1 MSEMNNI
8 LMLSLAR
15 HDDVNT
21 STTYELA
28 KEFTRTHN
36 VLIVEHPYTWVEML
50 RSLTT
55 KKGWI
60 RLAATFI
67 SRPLIKSNGPVKT
80 LVPPAVVPTN
90 FLPFGKRYKKL
101 SRRNHRM
108 LAKRINKYL
117 LGESWENYQYINS
130 YNYHFPNLN
139 KFLIGQQTNRVYH
152 CVDPIV
158 KSYTVKHGLRNQK
171 EAVES
176 SDMVI
181 STAPQLQREW
191 EAIKPSFLV
200 PNGVNYEHFNTAQ
213 KYNPNIRSLG
223 KKIVGYFGAIERRI
237 DYDMLMAVFQANPDW
252 TLVMAGPV
260 EEDYVPAEIKS
271 MDNIHFTGAYTYDEL
286 PSLIY
291 SVDATIIPFKMDDA
305 AKSIYPLKLYEYMST
320 GKPIVCTLFN
330 PDLLI
335 PVADKV
341 HLAKGTEDF
350 EATIN
355 RALNDKDVEAQLRR
369 KSFASI
375 NTWEHRAKRFLNYLD
390 KIKNV
395 QVEKSY

>member
-60 RLAATFI
+60 RLAATFV
-67 SRPLIKSNGPVKT
+67 SRPLIKSNGLVKT

-101 SRRNHRM
+101 SQRNHRM
-108 LAKRINKYL
+108 LANRINKYL
-117 LGESWENYQYINS
+117 LGESWEYYQYINS

-139 KFLIGQQTNRVYH
+139 RFLIGQQTNRVYH

-171 EAVES
+171 EAVEN

-181 STAPQLQREW
+181 STAPKLQREW

-200 PNGVNYEHFNTAQ
+200 PNAVNYEHFNTAQ

-252 TLVMAGPV
+252 TLVLAGPV
-260 EEDYVPAEIKS
+260 EEYYVPEEIKS
-271 MDNIHFTGAYTYDEL
+271 MDNIHFTGAYTYNEL

-320 GKPIVCTLFN
+320 GK
-330 PDLLI
+330 
-335 PVADKV
+335 
-341 HLAKGTEDF
+341 
-350 EATIN
+350 
-355 RALNDKDVEAQLRR
+355 
-369 KSFASI
+369 
-375 NTWEHRAKRFLNYLD
+375 
-390 KIKNV
+390 
-395 QVEKSY
+395 